1 MTAGSPTVF
10 VVDDDPA
17 LRKSLHALLSAAGLQ
32 TETYP
37 SAREFLAAFDAQR
50 PGCLV
55 LDLLLRGGENGL
67 ALLEDLQA
75 RPLHPP
81 IIVLTAHGS
90 VPTSVQ
96 ALRAGA
102 IDFIEKPMRPRAL
115 IARIREAL
123 DIDAREREARGHR
136 LAVRE
141 RARRLSPREREI
153 AELLM
158 QGKRS
163 KEIAVSLDISVRT
176 VEGYRAR
183 LLHKMQAESAPHLV
197 TMLLV
202 SDVKLRT

>member
-1 MTAGSPTVF
+1 MTSTSPTVF

-17 LRKSLHALLSAAGLQ
+17 LRKSLHAMLGAAGFQ

-37 SAREFLAAFDAQR
+37 SAREFLAGFDPQR

-67 ALLEDLQA
+67 ELLRNLQA
-75 RPLHPP
+75 RPVHPP
-81 IIVLTAHGS
+81 VIVLTGHGS

-96 ALRAGA
+96 ALRGGA
-102 IDFIEKPMRPRAL
+102 IDFIEKPLRPAAL
-115 IARIREAL
+115 IARIREAI
-123 DIDAREREARGHR
+123 DIDARERDTRGHHQ
-136 LAVRE
+136 AVHE
-141 RARRLSPREREI
+141 RARRLSARERQI
-153 AELLM
+153 AALLM
-158 QGKRS
+158 DGKRS
-163 KEIAVSLDISVRT
+163 KEIATTLGISVRT

-202 SDVKLRT
+202 NEVKLRT